1 MIALKSNLLLW
12 VLRQPRGLRACVLA
26 GTFEEALVLL
36 VRVSKDADWANASL
50 ESQWSPGSGKYDPA
64 NPILFRESA

>member
-1 MIALKSNLLLW
+1 MIALKSDLRLW

-26 GTFEEALVLL
+26 KTFDAAIVLL

-50 ESQWSPGSGKYDPA
+50 ESQWNPGNGKYDPA
-64 NPILFRESA
+64 NPILFRECA